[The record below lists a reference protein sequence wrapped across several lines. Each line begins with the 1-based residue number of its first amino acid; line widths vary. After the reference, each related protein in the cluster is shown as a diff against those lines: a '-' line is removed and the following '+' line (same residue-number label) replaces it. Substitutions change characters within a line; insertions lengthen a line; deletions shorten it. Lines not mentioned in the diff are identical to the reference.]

1 MKGKEDGENLSSLVR
16 FLLIIQKVL
25 RILEKTLV
33 NWLQKFWD
41 DLDS

>member
-1 MKGKEDGENLSSLVR
+1 MKGKEGGENPSSLVR

-25 RILEKTLV
+25 RILGKTLV

>member
-1 MKGKEDGENLSSLVR
+1 MKGKKDGENPSSLAR